1 LGILGCL
8 LVASAPAEELLRNGD
23 FAAGK
28 SKWEIEGKCEPAP
41 GPPPALRVL
50 LDKKKWTLLEQEL
63 DLPKEAART
72 ITVAVALEA
81 SPDFKPEEVS

>member
-1 LGILGCL
+1 
-8 LVASAPAEELLRNGD
+8 
-23 FAAGK
+23 
-28 SKWEIEGKCEPAP
+28 
-41 GPPPALRVL
+41 VL